1 MAQTAASALFSKYR
15 VELHC
20 HLDGSI
26 RCSTLYDLARKQ
38 GSFYGKKPYEEFIE
52 DVTYTGVGNL
62 PKFLEVFGRFL
73 PWLVGDQE
81 AVERIAYELCEDKAK
96 DGVAYIETR
105 YCPHLFANDNIV
117 ALKQTGG
124 DVSPRD
130 VVTWVNEGLLRG
142 SQEFGIVAKSILCC
156 HRGYP
161 EWSRDIVELCKEFH
175 NDTVVGIDL
184 CGDERIPPCKND
196 IDAFLEAERCGIHR
210 TVHAGESGPVANVV
224 QAIDVLKA
232 ERIGHGYRVLDDARL
247 YERIKEKRIHLEVC
261 PMSSYHLS
269 TAGTEDFSKHPAAKF
284 AADNVNFSLNTD
296 DDSVF
301 QTTLTKQFDVAFN
314 KIGVNEAQ
322 LIRTTFNAARSAFL
336 PDDKKQH
343 LLRHLKIAHGIEK
356 PTVHNRQHWY
366 NSSWL

>member
-1 MAQTAASALFSKYR
+1 MTATGESVATESSNFR

-26 RCSTLYDLARKQ
+26 RCSTLYDLAKKK
-38 GSFYGKKPYEEFIE
+38 GSIYGKKPFEDFIK

-62 PKFLEVFGRFL
+62 TKFLEVFGRFL
-73 PWLVGDQE
+73 PWFVGDKE

-96 DGVAYIETR
+96 DGVAYIEAR

-130 VVTWVNEGLLRG
+130 VVTWVNEGLRRG
-142 SQEFGIVAKSILCC
+142 SKDFGIVAKSILCC
-156 HRGYP
+156 YRGFP
-161 EWSRDIVELCKEFH
+161 DWSRDIVDLCKAFH

-184 CGDERIPPCKND
+184 CGDELNIPVCQQD

-210 TVHAGESGPVANVV
+210 TVHAGESGPASNVTE
-224 QAIDVLKA
+224 ALDVLKA
-232 ERIGHGYRVLDDARL
+232 ERIGHGYRVLDDAKL
-247 YERIKEKRIHLEVC
+247 YERIKENRIHLEVC

-269 TAGTEDFSKHPAAKF
+269 TAGTEDFSKHPAVRF

-314 KIGVNEAQ
+314 KMGLDEAQ
-322 LIRTTFNAARSAFL
+322 LTKITFNAARSAFL

-343 LLRHLKIAHGIEK
+343 LLRHLKAAHGVEN
-356 PTVHNRQHWY
+356 PTVQRR
-366 NSSWL
+366 

>member
-1 MAQTAASALFSKYR
+1 MTQTRDTMNTFKNQ

-26 RCSTLYDLARKQ
+26 RCSTLYDLAKKRD
-38 GSFYGKKPYEEFIE
+38 SFYGKKPFEDFIK
-52 DVTYTGVGNL
+52 DVTYTGIGNL
-62 PKFLEVFGRFL
+62 TKCLEVFGRFL

-96 DGVAYIETR
+96 DGVAYIEAR

-130 VVTWVNEGLLRG
+130 VVTWVNEGLRRG
-142 SQEFGIVAKSILCC
+142 SKEFGIVAKSILCC
-156 HRGYP
+156 YRGFQD
-161 EWSRDIVELCKEFH
+161 WSQDIVELCKEFH

-184 CGDERIPPCKND
+184 CGDEKIPPCKQD

-210 TVHAGESGPVANVV
+210 TVHAGESGPASNVV
-224 QAIDVLKA
+224 EALDVLKA
-232 ERIGHGYRVLDDARL
+232 ERIGHGYRVLDDTKL

-261 PMSSYHLS
+261 LTSSYH
-269 TAGTEDFSKHPAAKF
+269 TGTIGTDDFSKHPAVKF

-301 QTTLTKQFDVAFN
+301 QTTLTKEFDVAFN
-314 KIGVNEAQ
+314 KMGLDEAQ
-322 LIRTTFNAARSAFL
+322 LSTITSNAARSVFL
-336 PDDKKQH
+336 SADEKQH
-343 LLRHLKIAHGIEK
+343 LLRQLKIDRDE
-356 PTVHNRQHWY
+356 
-366 NSSWL
+366 